1 MIDVKSAFCVLQKN
15 KTKKHTHKKATFQVR
30 HVPSIDNQLVL
41 CNCAYI
47 VFGKPHYFMN
57 AHPLRSLDPPC
68 FDCTL
73 LVHITTTPKIRHS
86 TIISATLPSILPTTV
101 VIMVVL
107 DIGARGGTEFRVK
120 YIQTE
125 CSGVVNI
132 IENAVVSYQ

>member
-1 MIDVKSAFCVLQKN
+1 MCLFNDWREKCFLCVAKNKN
-15 KTKKHTHKKATFQVR
+15 KTKHTHKKATFQVR

-86 TIISATLPSILPTTV
+86 TIISATLPSILPTIV
-101 VIMVVL
+101 AIMVVL

-125 CSGVVNI
+125 CTKVVNMI
-132 IENAVVSYQ
+132 